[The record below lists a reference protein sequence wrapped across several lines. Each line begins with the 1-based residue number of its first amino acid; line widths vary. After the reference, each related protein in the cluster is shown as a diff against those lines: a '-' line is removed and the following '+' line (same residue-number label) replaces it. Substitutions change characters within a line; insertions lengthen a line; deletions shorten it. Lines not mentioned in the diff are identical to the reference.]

1 MFSLLYSYK
10 TKCVPRIRLCFLS
23 LVASVVLNIFWSKM
37 ATYLLPV
44 DIGHSGHDTNL
55 GDSEFFEDFYLVP
68 RTNELHKCYLHP
80 IG

>member
-1 MFSLLYSYK
+1 MLRYK
-10 TKCVPRIRLCFLS
+10 SCSRIRLCFLS

-55 GDSEFFEDFYLVP
+55 GESEFFEDFYLVQ
-68 RTNELHKCYLHP
+68 RTNELHKRCLLL
-80 IG
+80 IA